1 MQPHRPVHLDLV
13 VEAVRLP
20 GVGEEGDGHRLP
32 KVVQLQPAGARCVED
47 GGVVDDCQRDAR
59 MLGSQ
64 RKVGVGGGSV
74 VKGSKPGVRGQ
85 GSGFRV
91 QSSAFRAWVSGP
103 SVRVEAYGG
112 VPVLWF
118 LFGNGV

>member
-1 MQPHRPVHLDLV
+1 MQPHGPVHLDLV

-20 GVGEEGDGHRLP
+20 GVGEEGYGHRLP
-32 KVVQLQPAGARCVED
+32 KVVQLEPAGARCVED
-47 GGVVDDCQRDAR
+47 GGVVDDGQRDAR
-59 MLGSQ
+59 VLGAQ

-74 VKGSKPGVRGQ
+74 VKGSNPGV
-85 GSGFRV
+85 RV
-91 QSSAFRAWVSGP
+91 QSSGFRAWVSGP

-112 VPVLWF
+112 VLVVWF